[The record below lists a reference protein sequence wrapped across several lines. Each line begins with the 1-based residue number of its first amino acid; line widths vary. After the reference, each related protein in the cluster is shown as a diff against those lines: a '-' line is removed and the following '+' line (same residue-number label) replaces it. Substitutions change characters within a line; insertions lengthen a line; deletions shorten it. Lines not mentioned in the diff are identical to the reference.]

1 MSESDRASGQ
11 IISHFRIVEKL
22 GGGGM
27 GVVYKA
33 EDTNL
38 GRFVALKFL
47 PAEVTRDSSALERF
61 RREARAASAL
71 NHPNIC
77 TIYEITEHL
86 GQPVI
91 AMELLEGETLKHRIS
106 GKPVPLDETLNIAIQ
121 IADALDA
128 AHSKGIVHR
137 DIKPA
142 NIFITYLGSGFAST
156 NPETR
161 RGQAKILDFGLAKT
175 VEPNRAA
182 VDASAT
188 ADAVMLSEE
197 HLTSPGTA
205 IGTIAYMSPEQARG
219 RALDARSDLF
229 SFGVVLYEMATGKV
243 AFGGNT
249 SAEIFDGIL
258 NRAPE
263 PPAELNAKVPLKL
276 EEIIGKSLEKEPALR
291 YQHAADLRA
300 DLQRLKRDTDT
311 SRVAMQSSG
320 SSGGKPSTAAGGSGK
335 TKSATAIA
343 DEARE
348 SAQRATLSNT
358 AKIAIAA
365 VALVAIAAGVWWFKG
380 RGSSKPLTDK
390 DTVVIADF
398 ANSTG
403 DPVFDDTLKQ
413 ALSVSLRQSPFLNV
427 LSDEKVRGILALMT
441 RPPNTPLTPDV
452 TREVCERATSKAFIA
467 GSIAGLGSQY
477 VIGLK
482 AVNCASGEIL
492 AQEQVT
498 ATGKEKVLD
507 SLGEAASKLRGEL
520 GESLASVQK
529 FDVPLE
535 QATTTSLDALKAYSL
550 ANKTAFEQGSGAAL
564 PYYQKAT
571 ELDPNFASAYT
582 GLGVMYSNLGQPA
595 RAREYLTKAYELREH
610 ASEREKLH
618 ITGLYYNGA
627 TGEFPKALAT
637 FQEWTTNFPRDPVG
651 FIDLASAYFGLGE
664 HEKALAACLEA
675 ERLDP
680 EDIIAI
686 ENTTQAYLVLGRLDD
701 AQKEIQSAVARKLDD
716 DPLRVY
722 FYDVAFL
729 KNDTKLMAEQV
740 AWFDHHP
747 EVEYEILGVESATE
761 AYFGRLQK
769 SRELARR
776 SVELAVRADNK
787 ELAALI
793 QAGAA
798 YNEALFGNVAEAKQ
812 QVEAALALAPGS
824 HDAESLA
831 AFALAFAGDVSRARA
846 LVQDL
851 SKRFPQ
857 DTAEQSFWLPS
868 INAQIAFMGKDNAH
882 ALEQLEV
889 VRPMEYAVAG
899 NGFILSSLN
908 SVYLRGEIYRTEGHG
923 REAAAEYQKI
933 LDHPGVVVNGAT
945 GAIAH
950 LGIARAKALEAQSAQ
965 GGEADGA
972 RTKAREEYQTFLTL
986 WKDADPDIPIFR
998 AAKAEA
1004 AALK

>member
-1 MSESDRASGQ
+1 MVESDRSSGQ
-11 IISHFRIVEKL
+11 VIAHFRIIEKL

-47 PAEVTRDSSALERF
+47 PTEVTRDSSALERF

-106 GKPVPLDETLNIAIQ
+106 GKPIALDEALTIAIQ

-142 NIFITYLGSGFAST
+142 NIFITA
-156 NPETR
+156 
-161 RGQAKILDFGLAKT
+161 RGQSKILDFGLAKT
-175 VEPNRAA
+175 VDPNRGTT
-182 VDASAT
+182 DASAT
-188 ADAVMLSEE
+188 ADAMISEE

-229 SFGVVLYEMATGKV
+229 SFGVVLYEMSTGKV

-258 NRAPE
+258 NRAPAA
-263 PPAELNAKVPLKL
+263 PTELNNKVPSKL
-276 EEIIGKSLEKEPALR
+276 EEIISKSLEKEPTLR

-311 SRVAMQSSG
+311 SRLAMQSSA
-320 SSGGKPSTAAGGSGK
+320 SSAGKSSSTAGGSGRVK
-335 TKSATAIA
+335 AASASA
-343 DEARE
+343 DAHA
-348 SAQRATLSNT
+348 AQRSGMSGYT
-358 AKIAIAA
+358 AKIAVAA
-365 VALVAIAAGVWWFKG
+365 LILIAIAAGLWWFKG
-380 RGSSKPLTDK
+380 RGSGKQLTDK
-390 DTVVIADF
+390 DTVVVADF

-413 ALSVSLRQSPFLNV
+413 ALSVSLRQSPFLSV
-427 LSDEKVRGILALMT
+427 LSDEKVRGTLALMT
-441 RPPNTPLTPDV
+441 RPPSTALIPDV
-452 TREVCERATSKAFIA
+452 AREVCERAASRAYIA

-482 AVNCASGEIL
+482 AVNCSSGEIL

-507 SLGEAASKLRGEL
+507 SLGEATSKLRNEL

-535 QATTTSLDALKAYSL
+535 QATTTSLEALKTYSL
-550 ANKTAFEQGSGAAL
+550 GYKTGFEQGSGAAL
-564 PYYQKAT
+564 PYFQKAT
-571 ELDPNFASAYT
+571 DLDPNFASAFM
-582 GLGVMYSNLGQPA
+582 GVGVMYSNLGQLA
-595 RAREYLTKAYELREH
+595 RSKEYLTKAYQLREH
-610 ASEREKLH
+610 ASEKEKLH
-618 ITGLYYNGA
+618 ITGLYYNIA
-627 TGEFPKALAT
+627 TGEFPKAVAT

-651 FIDLASAYFGLGE
+651 FIDLSSAYFGLGE
-664 HEKALAACLEA
+664 HEKSLAASLEA
-675 ERLDP
+675 KRLDP
-680 EDIIAI
+680 DDVIAE
-686 ENTTQAYLVLGRLDD
+686 ENLTQAYIVLGRFDD
-701 AQKEIQSAVARKLDD
+701 AQKEVQDSIARKLDD
-716 DPLRVY
+716 DPLRIY
-722 FYDVAFL
+722 YYDVGFL
-729 KNDTKLMAEQV
+729 KNDSKMMAEQV

-747 EVEYEILGVESATE
+747 EVQYEILGVQAATE

-769 SRELARR
+769 ERELTRR
-776 SVELAVRADNK
+776 AVESSVRADNK
-787 ELAALI
+787 EIAALL
-793 QAGAA
+793 QATGA
-798 YNEALFGNVAEAKQ
+798 YVEALFGNAAEAKQ
-812 QVEAALALAPGS
+812 QTEAALALAPGS
-824 HDAESLA
+824 HDSEPLA
-831 AFALAFAGDVSRARA
+831 AFVMAIAGDASRARS
-846 LVQDL
+846 LLQDVD
-851 SKRFPQ
+851 KRFPL
-857 DTAEQSFWLPS
+857 DTEEQSYWLPA
-868 INAQIAFMGKDNAH
+868 INAQLAFLGKDYAR
-882 ALEQLEV
+882 AIEQLETA
-889 VRPMEYAVAG
+889 RPLDLAVAG
-899 NGFILSSLN
+899 NGFTLSSM
-908 SVYLRGEIYRTEGHG
+908 SAAYLRGEAYRAEGHG
-923 REAAAEYQKI
+923 REAAGEYQAL
-933 LDHPGVVVNGAT
+933 LDHRGVVVNGVT
-945 GAIAH
+945 GSLAH
-950 LGIARAKALEAQSAQ
+950 LGLARAKALEAQTST

-972 RTKAREEYQTFLTL
+972 RTRAREEYQTFLTL
-986 WKDADPDIPIFR
+986 WKDADPGIPLYR

>member
-1 MSESDRASGQ
+1 MAESDRASGQ
-11 IISHFRIVEKL
+11 IIAHFRIVEKL

-47 PAEVTRDSSALERF
+47 PAEVTRDSNALERF

-91 AMELLEGETLKHRIS
+91 AMELLEGETLKHLIS
-106 GKPVPLDETLNIAIQ
+106 GKPISLDETLNIALQ

-142 NIFITYLGSGFAST
+142 NIFVTA
-156 NPETR
+156 
-161 RGQAKILDFGLAKT
+161 RGQSKILDFGLAKT
-175 VEPNRAA
+175 IEPGRVAT
-182 VDASAT
+182 DASAT
-188 ADAVMLSEE
+188 ADAMISEE

-229 SFGVVLYEMATGKV
+229 SFGVVLYEMSTGKV

-258 NRAPE
+258 NRAPAA
-263 PPAELNAKVPLKL
+263 PAELNAKVPAKL
-276 EEIIGKSLEKEPALR
+276 DEIISKSLEKEPTLR

-311 SRVAMQSSG
+311 SRLAMQSSVG
-320 SSGGKPSTAAGGSGK
+320 SAGKSSTAAGGSGA
-335 TKSATAIA
+335 TKIA
-343 DEARE
+343 AASTEADSDGR
-348 SAQRATLSNT
+348 SKMFGYT

-365 VALVAIAAGVWWFKG
+365 VALVVIAAGVWWFKG
-380 RGSSKPLTDK
+380 HGGGKTLTDK
-390 DTVVIADF
+390 DTVVVADF

-427 LSDEKVRGILALMT
+427 LSDEKIRGTLALMT
-441 RPPNTPLTPDV
+441 RPPATPLTAEV
-452 TREVCERATSKAFIA
+452 AREVCERAASRAYIA

-482 AVNCASGEIL
+482 AVNCGSGEIL

-498 ATGKEKVLD
+498 AAGKEKVLD
-507 SLGEAASKLRGEL
+507 SLGEATSKLRSEL

-535 QATTTSLDALKAYSL
+535 QATTTSLEALKAFSL
-550 ANKTAFEQGSGAAL
+550 GYKTGFEQGSAAAL
-564 PYYQKAT
+564 PYFQKAAD
-571 ELDPNFASAYT
+571 LDPNFASAFM
-582 GLGVMYSNLGQPA
+582 GVGVMYSNIGQPA
-595 RAREYLTKAYELREH
+595 RSKEYLTKAYQLREH
-610 ASEREKLH
+610 ASEKEKLH
-618 ITGLYYNGA
+618 ITGLYYNIA
-627 TGEFPKALAT
+627 TGEFPKAVAT

-651 FIDLASAYFGLGE
+651 FIDLSSAYFALGE
-664 HEKALAACLEA
+664 HEKALEACLIA
-675 ERLDP
+675 ERLDTD
-680 EDIIAI
+680 DIIAV
-686 ENTTQAYLVLGRLDD
+686 ENTTQAYIVLGRLDD
-701 AQKEIQSAVARKLDD
+701 AQAEIQKAIAQKLDD

-722 FYDVAFL
+722 YYDVAFL
-729 KNDTKLMAEQV
+729 KNDSKLMAEQV

-747 EVEYEILGVESATE
+747 EVRYEILGVQAATE
-761 AYFGRLQK
+761 AYFGHLQK
-769 SRELARR
+769 ERELTRR
-776 SVELAVRADNK
+776 AVESAVRADNK
-787 ELAALI
+787 ELASLI
-793 QAGAA
+793 EAGGA
-798 YNEALFGNVAEAKQ
+798 YDEALFGNAAEAKKQ
-812 QVEAALALAPGS
+812 AEAALALAPGS

-831 AFALAFAGDVSRARA
+831 AFVVALAGDAGHARS
-846 LVQDL
+846 LEQDL
-851 SKRFPQ
+851 GKRFPL
-857 DTAEQSFWLPS
+857 DTQEQSYWLPA
-868 INAQIAFMGKDNAH
+868 INAQLAFLGKDYAR
-882 ALEQLEV
+882 AVEQLEV
-889 VRPMEYAVAG
+889 TRPLDLAVSG
-899 NGFILSSLN
+899 NGFILSSVN
-908 SVYLRGEIYRTEGHG
+908 AVYLRGEVYRAEGHG
-923 REAAAEYQKI
+923 PEASAEFQKI
-933 LDHPGVVVNGAT
+933 IEHRGVVVNEVT
-945 GAIAH
+945 GSLAH
-950 LGIARAKALEAQSAQ
+950 LGLARAKALEAQASG
-965 GGEADGA
+965 GGEGDGA
-972 RTKAREEYQTFLTL
+972 RTRAREEYQMFLAL
-986 WKDADPDIPIFR
+986 WKDADPDVPLYR

-1004 AALK
+1004 AAAAALK

>member
-1 MSESDRASGQ
+1 MAESDRPSGQ
-11 IISHFRIVEKL
+11 VIAHFRIIEKL

-106 GKPVPLDETLNIAIQ
+106 GKPIALEETLTIAIQ

-142 NIFITYLGSGFAST
+142 NIFITA
-156 NPETR
+156 
-161 RGQAKILDFGLAKT
+161 RGQSKILDFGLAKT
-175 VEPNRAA
+175 VDPNRGTT
-182 VDASAT
+182 DASAT
-188 ADAVMLSEE
+188 ADAMISEE

-229 SFGVVLYEMATGKV
+229 SFGVVLYEMSTGKV

-258 NRAPE
+258 NRAPAA
-263 PPAELNAKVPLKL
+263 PAELNAKVPPKL
-276 EEIIGKSLEKEPALR
+276 EEIISKSLEKEPTLR

-311 SRVAMQSSG
+311 SRLAMQSSP
-320 SSGGKPSTAAGGSGK
+320 SSAGRSSSTASGSGTAK
-335 TKSATAIA
+335 AATASTDTRGA
-343 DEARE
+343 EH
-348 SAQRATLSNT
+348 SGMKGYT

-365 VALVAIAAGVWWFKG
+365 VALVVIAAGLWWFKG
-380 RGSSKPLTDK
+380 RGSGKQLTDK
-390 DTVVIADF
+390 DTVVVADF

-427 LSDEKVRGILALMT
+427 LSDEKVRGTLALMT
-441 RPPNTPLTPDV
+441 RPPSTPLSADLA
-452 TREVCERATSKAFIA
+452 REVCERAASRAYIA

-482 AVNCASGEIL
+482 AVNCSSGEIL

-498 ATGKEKVLD
+498 AAGKEKVLD
-507 SLGEAASKLRGEL
+507 SLGEATSKLRNEL

-535 QATTTSLDALKAYSL
+535 QATTTSLEALKAYSL
-550 ANKTAFEQGSGAAL
+550 AYKTGFEQGSAAAL
-564 PYYQKAT
+564 PYFQKASD
-571 ELDPNFASAYT
+571 LDPNFASAFM
-582 GLGVMYSNLGQPA
+582 GVGVMYSNMGQPA
-595 RAREYLTKAYELREH
+595 RSKEYLTKAYQLREH

-618 ITGLYYNGA
+618 ITGLYYNIA
-627 TGEFPKALAT
+627 TGEFPKAVAT

-651 FIDLASAYFGLGE
+651 FIDLSSAYFGLGE
-664 HEKALAACLEA
+664 HEKALTACLEA

-680 EDIIAI
+680 EDVIAV
-686 ENTTQAYLVLGRLDD
+686 ENTTQAYIVLGRLDD
-701 AQKEIQSAVARKLDD
+701 AQAEIQKSIARKLDD

-722 FYDVAFL
+722 YYDLGFL
-729 KNDTKLMAEQV
+729 KNDPKLMAEQV

-747 EVEYEILGVESATE
+747 EVQYEILGVQAATE

-769 SRELARR
+769 ERELTRR
-776 SVELAVRADNK
+776 AVESAVRADNK
-787 ELAALI
+787 EIAAVL

-798 YNEALFGNVAEAKQ
+798 YDEALFGNAAETKQQAEAA
-812 QVEAALALAPGS
+812 VALAPGS
-824 HDAESLA
+824 HDSEALA
-831 AFALAFAGDVSRARA
+831 AFALAVAGDAARARS

-851 SKRFPQ
+851 DKRFPL
-857 DTAEQSFWLPS
+857 DTEEQSYWLPA
-868 INAQIAFMGKDNAH
+868 INAQLALLGKENAR
-882 ALEQLEV
+882 AIEQLEV
-889 VRPMEYAVAG
+889 TRPLDLAVSG
-899 NGFILSSLN
+899 NGFILSSMN
-908 SVYLRGEIYRTEGHG
+908 AVYLRGEAYRAEGHG
-923 REAAAEYQKI
+923 REAAGEYQKI
-933 LDHPGVVVNGAT
+933 IDYRGVVTNGVT
-945 GAIAH
+945 GSLAH
-950 LGIARAKALEAQSAQ
+950 LGLARAKALEAQSST

-972 RTKAREEYQTFLTL
+972 RTRAREEYQAFLTL
-986 WKDADPDIPIFR
+986 WKDADPDIPVYR

>member
-1 MSESDRASGQ
+1 MAESDRASGQ
-11 IISHFRIVEKL
+11 IIAHFRIIEKL

-47 PAEVTRDSSALERF
+47 PAEVTRDSNALERF

-106 GKPVPLDETLNIAIQ
+106 GKPISLDETLNIAIQ

-142 NIFITYLGSGFAST
+142 NIFITA
-156 NPETR
+156 
-161 RGQAKILDFGLAKT
+161 RGQSKILDFGLAKT
-175 VEPNRAA
+175 VDPNRGTT
-182 VDASAT
+182 DASAT
-188 ADAVMLSEE
+188 ADAVISEE

-229 SFGVVLYEMATGKV
+229 SFGVVLYEMSTGKV

-258 NRAPE
+258 NRAPAA
-263 PPAELNAKVPLKL
+263 PAELNAKIPAKL
-276 EEIIGKSLEKEPALR
+276 DEIISKSLEKEPTLR

-311 SRVAMQSSG
+311 SRLAMQSSA
-320 SSGGKPSTAAGGSGK
+320 SSAGRSSTAAGGSGT
-335 TKSATAIA
+335 TKVAAATTQAES
-343 DEARE
+343 DGRSRMLGYTAR
-348 SAQRATLSNT
+348 
-358 AKIAIAA
+358 IAIAA
-365 VALVAIAAGVWWFKG
+365 VVLVAISAGVWWLKG

-390 DTVVIADF
+390 DTVVVADF

-427 LSDEKVRGILALMT
+427 LSDEKVRGTLALMT
-441 RPPNTPLTPDV
+441 RPPATPLTADV
-452 TREVCERATSKAFIA
+452 AREVCERAASRAFIA

-482 AVNCASGEIL
+482 AVNCGSGEIL

-498 ATGKEKVLD
+498 AAGKEKVLD
-507 SLGEAASKLRGEL
+507 SLGEATSKLRSEL

-535 QATTTSLDALKAYSL
+535 QATTTSLEALKAYSL
-550 ANKTAFEQGSGAAL
+550 GYKTGFEQGSAAAL
-564 PYYQKAT
+564 PYFQKAT
-571 ELDPNFASAYT
+571 DLDPNFASAYM
-582 GLGVMYSNLGQPA
+582 GVGVMYSNLSQPA
-595 RAREYLTKAYELREH
+595 RSKEYITKAYQLREH

-618 ITGLYYNGA
+618 ITGLYYNIS
-627 TGEFPKALAT
+627 TGEFPKAVAT

-651 FIDLASAYFGLGE
+651 WIDLSNAYFGLGE
-664 HEKALAACLEA
+664 HEKALAGCLEA

-680 EDIIAI
+680 DDVIAA
-686 ENTTQAYLVLGRLDD
+686 ENTTQAYLALGRLDD
-701 AQKEIQSAVARKLDD
+701 AQTEIQKSFARKLDD
-716 DPLRVY
+716 DPLRLLY
-722 FYDVAFL
+722 YDVGFL
-729 KNDTKLMAEQV
+729 KSDPKMMAEQA

-747 EVEYEILGVESATE
+747 DLQYEILGVQAATE

-769 SRELARR
+769 ERELTRR
-776 SVELAVRADNK
+776 AIESAVRADNK
-787 ELAALI
+787 EIAALV
-793 QAGAA
+793 QAGGA
-798 YNEALFGNVAEAKQ
+798 YDEVLFGNPAEAKRQ
-812 QVEAALALAPGS
+812 AEAAVALVPGS

-831 AFALAFAGDVSRARA
+831 AFVLALAGDTSRARA
-846 LVQDL
+846 LAQDL
-851 SKRFPQ
+851 EKRFPL
-857 DTAEQSFWLPS
+857 DTQEQTYWLPA
-868 INAQIAFMGKDNAH
+868 INAQLASMGKDNAR
-882 ALEQLEV
+882 AIEQLEV
-889 VRPMEYAVAG
+889 TRPLDLAIAG
-899 NGFILSSLN
+899 NGFMLSSMN
-908 SVYLRGEIYRTEGHG
+908 AVYLRGEVYRAEGRG
-923 REAAAEYQKI
+923 REAAAEYQE
-933 LDHPGVVVNGAT
+933 LMDHRGVVVNGVT
-945 GAIAH
+945 GSLAH
-950 LGIARAKALEAQSAQ
+950 LGLARAKALEAQSST

-972 RTKAREEYQTFLTL
+972 RTRAREEYQTFLSL
-986 WKDADPDIPIFR
+986 WKDADPDIPLYR
-998 AAKAEA
+998 AGKSEA

>member
-1 MSESDRASGQ
+1 MAESDRASGQ
-11 IISHFRIVEKL
+11 VIAHFRIIEKL

-106 GKPVPLDETLNIAIQ
+106 GKPIPLDEALNIAIQ

-142 NIFITYLGSGFAST
+142 NIFITA
-156 NPETR
+156 
-161 RGQAKILDFGLAKT
+161 RGQSKILDFGLAKT
-175 VEPNRAA
+175 VDPNRGTT
-182 VDASAT
+182 DASAT
-188 ADAVMLSEE
+188 ADAMISEE

-219 RALDARSDLF
+219 RTLDARSDLF
-229 SFGVVLYEMATGKV
+229 SFGVVLYEMSTGKV

-258 NRAPE
+258 NRAPAA
-263 PPAELNAKVPLKL
+263 PAELNAKVPPKL
-276 EEIIGKSLEKEPALR
+276 EEIISKSLEKEPTLR

-311 SRVAMQSSG
+311 SRLAMQSSSSTAG
-320 SSGGKPSTAAGGSGK
+320 KSSGVAGGSGTAK
-335 TKSATAIA
+335 AAEASA
-343 DEARE
+343 DSH
-348 SAQRATLSNT
+348 SAERSGMAGYT

-365 VALVAIAAGVWWFKG
+365 VVLVAISAGIWWFKG
-380 RGSSKPLTDK
+380 RNSGKQLTDK
-390 DTVVIADF
+390 DTVVVADF

-427 LSDEKVRGILALMT
+427 LSDEKVRGTLALMT
-441 RPPNTPLTPDV
+441 RPPSTPLSADLA
-452 TREVCERATSKAFIA
+452 REVCERAASRAYIA

-482 AVNCASGEIL
+482 AVNCSSGEIL

-498 ATGKEKVLD
+498 AAGKEKVLD
-507 SLGEAASKLRGEL
+507 SLGEATSKLRNEL

-535 QATTTSLDALKAYSL
+535 QATTTSLEALKAYSL
-550 ANKTAFEQGSGAAL
+550 AYKTGFEQGSAAAL
-564 PYYQKAT
+564 PYFQKASD
-571 ELDPNFASAYT
+571 LDPNFASAFM
-582 GLGVMYSNLGQPA
+582 GVGVMYSNLGQPA
-595 RAREYLTKAYELREH
+595 RSKEYLTKAYQLREH

-618 ITGLYYNGA
+618 ITGLYYNIA
-627 TGEFPKALAT
+627 TGEYPKAVAT

-651 FIDLASAYFGLGE
+651 FIDLSSAYFGLGE

-680 EDIIAI
+680 EDVIAV
-686 ENTTQAYLVLGRLDD
+686 ENTTQAYIVVGRLDD
-701 AQKEIQSAVARKLDD
+701 AQAEIQKSVARKLDD
-716 DPLRVY
+716 DPLRV
-722 FYDVAFL
+722 FYYDIAFL
-729 KNDTKLMAEQV
+729 KNDPKLMAEQV

-747 EVEYEILGVESATE
+747 ELQYEILGVQAATE

-769 SRELARR
+769 ERELTRR
-776 SVELAVRADNK
+776 AVESAVRGDNK
-787 ELAALI
+787 EIAAVL

-798 YNEALFGNVAEAKQ
+798 YDEALFGNAAETKQQAEAA
-812 QVEAALALAPGS
+812 VTLAPGS
-824 HDAESLA
+824 HDSEALA
-831 AFALAFAGDVSRARA
+831 AFALAVAGDASRARL

-851 SKRFPQ
+851 DKLFPL
-857 DTAEQSFWLPS
+857 DTAEQSYWLPA
-868 INAQIAFMGKDNAH
+868 INAQLALLGKDNAR

-889 VRPMEYAVAG
+889 TRPLDLAVSG
-899 NGFILSSLN
+899 NGFILSSMN
-908 SVYLRGEIYRTEGHG
+908 AVYLRAEVYRAEGHG
-923 REAAAEYQKI
+923 PEAAAEYQKI
-933 LDHPGVVVNGAT
+933 LDHRGVVANGVT
-945 GAIAH
+945 GSLAH
-950 LGIARAKALEAQSAQ
+950 LGLARAKALQAQSST

-972 RTKAREEYQTFLTL
+972 RTRAREEYQTFLTL
-986 WKDADPDIPIFR
+986 WKDADPDIPIYR

>member
-1 MSESDRASGQ
+1 MAESDRASGQ
-11 IISHFRIVEKL
+11 IIAHFRIVEKL

-106 GKPVPLDETLNIAIQ
+106 GKPIPLDETLNIAIQ

-142 NIFITYLGSGFAST
+142 NIFVTA
-156 NPETR
+156 
-161 RGQAKILDFGLAKT
+161 RGQSKILDFGLAKT
-175 VEPNRAA
+175 IEPGRATT
-182 VDASAT
+182 DASAT
-188 ADAVMLSEE
+188 ADAMISEE

-229 SFGVVLYEMATGKV
+229 SFGVVLYEMSTGKV

-258 NRAPE
+258 NRAPAA
-263 PPAELNAKVPLKL
+263 PAELNTKVPVKL
-276 EEIIGKSLEKEPALR
+276 DEIIGKSLEKEPTLR

-311 SRVAMQSSG
+311 NRLAVQSSA
-320 SSGGKPSTAAGGSGK
+320 SSAGKSSTAAGGSGA

-343 DEARE
+343 PEAHE
-348 SAQRATLSNT
+348 SEKRGALSYT

-365 VALVAIAAGVWWFKG
+365 VVLVVIGAALWWFKG
-380 RGSSKPLTDK
+380 HGSGKPLTDK
-390 DTVVIADF
+390 DTVVVADF

-427 LSDEKVRGILALMT
+427 LSDEKVRGTLALMT
-441 RPPNTPLTPDV
+441 RPPSTPLSADLA
-452 TREVCERATSKAFIA
+452 REVCERAASRAYIA
-467 GSIAGLGSQY
+467 GSIAGLGTQY

-498 ATGKEKVLD
+498 AAGKEKVLD
-507 SLGEAASKLRGEL
+507 SLGEATSKLRSEL
-520 GESLASVQK
+520 GESLTSVQK

-535 QATTTSLDALKAYSL
+535 QATTTSLEALKAYSL
-550 ANKTAFEQGSGAAL
+550 GYKTGFEQGSAAAL
-564 PYYQKAT
+564 PYFQKASD
-571 ELDPNFASAYT
+571 LDPNFASAFM
-582 GLGVMYSNLGQPA
+582 GVGVMYSNMGQPA
-595 RAREYLTKAYELREH
+595 RSKEYLTKAYQLREH

-618 ITGLYYNGA
+618 ITGLYYNIS
-627 TGEFPKALAT
+627 TGEASKAVAT

-651 FIDLASAYFGLGE
+651 WIDLSSAYFGLGE

-680 EDIIAI
+680 EDVIAV
-686 ENTTQAYLVLGRLDD
+686 ENTSQAYIVLGRFDD
-701 AQKEIQSAVARKLDD
+701 AQSEIQKSIARKLDD

-722 FYDVAFL
+722 YYDLGFL
-729 KNDTKLMAEQV
+729 KNDSKMMAEQV

-747 EVEYEILGVESATE
+747 EVQYEIVGVQAATE
-761 AYFGRLQK
+761 AYYGRLQK
-769 SRELARR
+769 ERELTRR
-776 SVELAVRADNK
+776 AVESAVRADNK
-787 ELAALI
+787 EIAAVL
-793 QAGAA
+793 QAGGA
-798 YNEALFGNVAEAKQ
+798 YDEALFGNAAEAKQ
-812 QVEAALALAPGS
+812 QAEAAVVLAPGS
-824 HDAESLA
+824 HDSEALA
-831 AFALAFAGDVSRARA
+831 AFALAVSGDASRARS
-846 LVQDL
+846 LLQDL
-851 SKRFPQ
+851 DKRFPL
-857 DTAEQSFWLPS
+857 DTQEQSYWVPA
-868 INAQIAFMGKDNAH
+868 INGQLSAAGKDNAR
-882 ALEQLEV
+882 AIEQLEV
-889 VRPMEYAVAG
+889 THPLDLAVSG
-899 NGFILSSLN
+899 NGFILSSMN
-908 SVYLRGEIYRTEGHG
+908 AVYLRGEVYRAGGHG
-923 REAAAEYQKI
+923 REAAAEFQNI
-933 LDHPGVVVNGAT
+933 IDHRGVVVNGVT
-945 GAIAH
+945 GSLAH
-950 LGIARAKALEAQSAQ
+950 LGLARAKALEAQSSS

-972 RTKAREEYQTFLTL
+972 RERAREEYQTFLTL
-986 WKDADPDIPIFR
+986 WKDADPDIPIYR